1 MSPEVV
7 KIQNYT
13 ENIDIWGLGILL
25 YEMVHG
31 YSPFDGKTYHEI
43 LNNIMNKEIS
53 FIFIIIVYD
62 KNINPDLRHLLS

>member
-53 FIFIIIVYD
+53 FIFI
-62 KNINPDLRHLLS
+62 K